1 MRILLPA
8 AITVR
13 ITLIHNPGAGRQHA
27 DDAAKLEKFLRDHGH
42 EVRYQSAK
50 EDGWKRA
57 LKKPADLVVVAGG
70 DGTVGKVAR
79 RMVGRGV
86 PVGVLPSGTAN
97 NIARTLGLLDR
108 PFEELV
114 RGWERPR
121 RLKLDVGVA
130 AGPWGERYF
139 IEGVGAGLFASL
151 LAGSSGK
158 KSKKKKKGKAAVD
171 GALGRLREEAQRCE
185 PLEVRATLDGED
197 ISGHYLL
204 IEALNLPYV
213 GPNLHLAHDSRPGD
227 GQFDVVLA
235 TEAERDRLLYY
246 LAHWQENRERLA
258 MLPTRRGRQ
267 FQIEWTGFPLHIDDK
282 LQPKAKAKPKEIA
295 GLVEARLDGDAV
307 EFLVPA

>member
-1 MRILLPA
+1 MRMRILLPA

-114 RGWERPR
+114 RAWERPR
-121 RLKLDVGVA
+121 RGKLDAGKPARGRAARRRDRPRSRARPAALLPGALAGEPGA
-130 AGPWGERYF
+130 AGD
-139 IEGVGAGLFASL
+139 
-151 LAGSSGK
+151 
-158 KSKKKKKGKAAVD
+158 AAH
-171 GALGRLREEAQRCE
+171 AARPA
-185 PLEVRATLDGED
+185 ATD
-197 ISGHYLL
+197 
-204 IEALNLPYV
+204 
-213 GPNLHLAHDSRPGD
+213 RM
-227 GQFDVVLA
+227 
-235 TEAERDRLLYY
+235 DRLPAAYRRQ
-246 LAHWQENRERLA
+246 AAAQGQGQAEGDRGPGRSPA
-258 MLPTRRGRQ
+258 RRRRGRVP
-267 FQIEWTGFPLHIDDK
+267 GSRLG
-282 LQPKAKAKPKEIA
+282 
-295 GLVEARLDGDAV
+295 GLYRRPPR
-307 EFLVPA
+307 PAIQR

>member
-1 MRILLPA
+1 MRMRILLPA

-114 RGWERPR
+114 RAWERPR
-121 RLKLDVGVA
+121 RVKLDVGIA

-151 LAGSSGK
+151 LASSSGK
-158 KSKKKKKGKAAVD
+158 KAKKKKKGKAGVGWAIVP
-171 GALGRLREEAQRCE
+171 LREKAPR
-185 PLEVRATLDGED
+185 
-197 ISGHYLL
+197 
-204 IEALNLPYV
+204 
-213 GPNLHLAHDSRPGD
+213 
-227 GQFDVVLA
+227 GQ
-235 TEAERDRLLYY
+235 
-246 LAHWQENRERLA
+246 
-258 MLPTRRGRQ
+258 PRQ
-267 FQIEWTGFPLHIDDK
+267 
-282 LQPKAKAKPKEIA
+282 AS
-295 GLVEARLDGDAV
+295 
-307 EFLVPA
+307 